1 MTLWVRV
8 GAVALSLVLC
18 ADVAFA
24 ENGKKKKKTI
34 AQGDHV
40 TVTLKGERE
49 IKGIYLGRHH
59 NAVWVEVSGGEI
71 GLDEDQVLKVTP
83 SESAEHEFLRRKAA
97 LNVHDAKGF
106 WELCIFASENNLTPQ
121 AQSAAQT
128 GGWTGQV
135 DLVADDQVII
145 EQREGQLV
153 ARAPPNLAGLLEVR
167 GLGILEMPY
176 AAETELCLVVDL
188 ARSRA
193 IERLPD
199 PMLSLDILGH
209 RLPLMC
215 LGAFE
220 ASAPLKVVLALMR
233 RPIDP

>member
-1 MTLWVRV
+1 MA
-8 GAVALSLVLC
+8 GANSNNVLMHASCISIAGRGALLIGPSG
-18 ADVAFA
+18 A
-24 ENGKKKKKTI
+24 GKSDL
-34 AQGDHV
+34 A
-40 TVTLKGERE
+40 
-49 IKGIYLGRHH
+49 
-59 NAVWVEVSGGEI
+59 
-71 GLDEDQVLKVTP
+71 
-83 SESAEHEFLRRKAA
+83 LR
-97 LNVHDAKGF
+97 LIHGV
-106 WELCIFASENNLTPQ
+106 

-128 GGWTGQV
+128 GGRTGQV

-209 RLPLMC
+209 RLPLIC

>member
-24 ENGKKKKKTI
+24 ENGKKKKKII
-34 AQGDHV
+34 AQCDHV

-128 GGWTGQV
+128 VLSIDPDHAEAREFFGYVKVNGSWMTFDQPQFRLGKVHV
-135 DLVADDQVII
+135 DGRWMS
-145 EQREGQLV
+145 REESEGYWE
-153 ARAPPNLAGLLEVR
+153 ARRGSAR
-167 GLGILEMPY
+167 GLNP
-176 AAETELCLVVDL
+176 
-188 ARSRA
+188 
-193 IERLPD
+193 
-199 PMLSLDILGH
+199 H
-209 RLPLMC
+209 RLTEQLPAQEDSSVKKIN
-215 LGAFE
+215 GYIE
-220 ASAPLKVVLALMR
+220 SPQN
-233 RPIDP
+233 